1 MVEQVIHIYDLAM
14 HLLGEPVSVTGAA
27 ENLCHRH
34 VADYTMEDTSVGLIR
49 FRNGALASI
58 TGSNCALP
66 MHFVGSWRVVC
77 ERAVLD
83 YRTTGQAWVTAD
95 EATLFTH
102 DGQEVTPEH
111 FKEEGDAYGAET
123 DDFLH
128 AIHSGG
134 RTRSPARDGLNSLSV
149 VLAVLESAQRG
160 GKIVKM

>member
-1 MVEQVIHIYDLAM
+1 
-14 HLLGEPVSVTGAA
+14 
-27 ENLCHRH
+27 
-34 VADYTMEDTSVGLIR
+34 MEDTSVGLVR

-83 YRTTGQAWVTAD
+83 YRTTGQAWVTPD

-102 DGQEVTPEH
+102 DGEKVTPEP
-111 FKEEGDAYGAET
+111 FKEEGDASGAET
-123 DDFLH
+123 NDFLP
-128 AIHSGG
+128 AIRSGG
-134 RTRSPARDGLNSLSV
+134 KTRSPARDGLNSLRV

-160 GKIVKM
+160 GEIVKI